1 MAARYIFD
9 GRQFNGLVTKLSGT
23 SRTLAQGIIKNPE
36 KMESLIGMVRNLAPL
51 TSPQTVAKV
60 NTYLPAVEKAS
71 TLLSMYSFLN
81 RAQNYR
87 PITALDA
94 KTPLDKVTALLKN
107 GNIPVAK
114 LLAKPLITGNMEKI
128 MSALAMNLAKSGG
141 LNEMLSSLNKG
152 DNNKISEMLSSLSGN
167 KDNTDLNALLDT
179 FMPIINN
186 VMSSSNKPEEEKEP
200 SVQEIFKSA
209 DFDHTPTPPQQ
220 EKNQKNEKH
229 VQKPIRIRQRR
240 RYKKDS

>member
-128 MSALAMNLAKSGG
+128 MSALAMTLAKSGG
-141 LNEMLSSLNKG
+141 LNEMFSSLNKG

>member
-1 MAARYIFD
+1 MSARYIFD

-23 SRTLAQGIIKNPE
+23 SRTLAQGIIKTPE

-141 LNEMLSSLNKG
+141 LNEMFSSLNKG

>member
-141 LNEMLSSLNKG
+141 LNEMFSSLNKG

-240 RYKKDS
+240 RYKKNS

>member
-141 LNEMLSSLNKG
+141 LNEMFSSLNKG

>member
-152 DNNKISEMLSSLSGN
+152 DNNKIGEMLSSLSGN

-179 FMPIINN
+179 FMPIIND

>member
-152 DNNKISEMLSSLSGN
+152 DNNKIGEMLSSLSGN

>member
-1 MAARYIFD
+1 MAARYLFD
-9 GRQFNGLVTKLSGT
+9 SRQFGGAVSKLSGT
-23 SRTLAQGIIKNPE
+23 SRTLVQGMIKNPE
-36 KMESLIGMVRNLAPL
+36 KMEGLIGMVRNLAPL
-51 TSPQTVAKV
+51 TSPQTVARV

-71 TLLSMYSFLN
+71 TLLSMYSFIN

-107 GNIPVAK
+107 GNIPVAQ
-114 LLAKPLITGNMEKI
+114 LLAKPLIAGNMEKI

-152 DNNKISEMLSSLSGN
+152 DNNKINEVLSSLSGN
-167 KDNTDLNALLDT
+167 KDNPDLSALLET
-179 FMPIINN
+179 FMPLISD
-186 VMSSSNKPEEEKEP
+186 VMASSKKSEEEKEP
-200 SVQEIFKSA
+200 SEQVIFKRA
-209 DFDHTPTPPQQ
+209 DFDHTPAPTQQ
-220 EKNQKNEKH
+220 DKNLKNEKH

>member
-9 GRQFNGLVTKLSGT
+9 GRQFNSLVTKLSGT

-141 LNEMLSSLNKG
+141 LNEMFSSLNKG

-179 FMPIINN
+179 FMPIIND

>member
-128 MSALAMNLAKSGG
+128 MSALAMSLAKSDG
-141 LNEMLSSLNKG
+141 LNEMFSSLNKG